1 MQITRQ
7 QFDSMVKK
15 YDFKGLSEETLVE
28 WAETAIATLQGMH
41 QITEIE
47 RVSPQGFAGALGL
60 LEGRML
66 EILRAAE
73 VKVPEYTMHPAV
85 MDSFLTKNPFSKKAQ
100 PENVHGK
107 STAAEIAKLFG

>member
-1 MQITRQ
+1 MKITRQ
-7 QFDSMVKK
+7 QFDAMVKK
-15 YDFKGLSEETLVE
+15 YDFKVISEEALTE

-47 RVSPQGFAGALGL
+47 RVSPEGFPGALGL

-85 MDSFLTKNPFSKKAQ
+85 MDSFLTKNPFSKKAVA
-100 PENVHGK
+100 PNVHGK
-107 STAAEIAKLFG
+107 STAEEIAKMFG